1 MATTIPYGL
10 TMTASNAADI
20 VKANYKDLSGENPW
34 TKMLGS
40 AGRSY
45 QQDVGDVSRDYSDVI
60 ASAYQANLAN
70 RDITA
75 RSPLSAASA
84 DIMSRLSQQDLMNTY
99 NTYKQNY
106 QKNLA
111 TATENYANNVNT
123 INTAYQTETDNLSKL
138 YSALYDYAKSD
149 LASATGV
156 FLPDNPETDSSGNV
170 IQPEAASW
178 FKNQGLEWALDEEGN
193 LLAQDALVNILY
205 DENKALTNKGEQFFN
220 ALLNARTEGY
230 TSIGDKGEYATR
242 GFDKWLSETNPEL
255 RQWYASY
262 NPYYAGKTG
271 GDILREAVGAN
282 KDRTYIPQQARY
294 ADYNA
299 ISKGIDELKGSLDKA
314 FEYKRAEDR
323 LNPYEREVYRQN
335 NMPGA
340 LGAINRWSNSMTGVN
355 VESENS
361 SWSAYL
367 NKMGRMYSDL
377 LTNVL
382 SEADAVK
389 LAETDAAKNYRKLL
403 KSAEGKTDAQAQKL
417 YAKQLKDA
425 YAAYLDTVKK
435 YIEDSQK

>member
-45 QQDVGDVSRDYSDVI
+45 QQDVGGVTRDYSDVI

-138 YSALYDYAKSD
+138 YSSLYDYAKSD
-149 LASATGV
+149 LASATGA
-156 FLPDNPETDSSGNV
+156 LSPDNPETDSAGNV

-262 NPYYAGKTG
+262 NPYYTGKTG
-271 GDILREAVGAN
+271 GDILREAIGAN

-294 ADYNA
+294 ADYNS
-299 ISKGIDELKGSLDKA
+299 ISKGIDDLKGTLDKA
-314 FEYKRAEDR
+314 FEYKRVENK
-323 LNPYEREVYRQN
+323 LNPSYN
-335 NMPGA
+335 
-340 LGAINRWSNSMTGVN
+340 ITDSTGTTYTMANEDVN
-355 VESENS
+355 PESEKA

-367 NKMGRMYSDL
+367 NKMERMYSDL

-382 SEADAVK
+382 SEADAAK
-389 LAETDAAKNYRKLL
+389 LAETDAAKNYRKYL
-403 KSAEGKTDAQAQKL
+403 KWAEGKTDAQAQKL
-417 YAKQLKDA
+417 HAKQLRDA
-425 YAAYLDTVKK
+425 YAVYLDTVKK

>member
-45 QQDVGDVSRDYSDVI
+45 QQDIGDVTRDYSDVI

-138 YSALYDYAKSD
+138 YSSLYDYAKSD

-156 FLPDNPETDSSGNV
+156 FLPDNPETDSAGNI

-193 LLAQDALVNILY
+193 LLAQDVLANILY
-205 DENKALTNKGEQFFN
+205 DENHVLTNRGDQFFN

-230 TSIGDKGEYATR
+230 TSIDDKGEYATR

-255 RQWYASY
+255 RQWYTSY
-262 NPYYAGKTG
+262 NPYYTGKTG
-271 GDILREAVGAN
+271 GDILREAVGVN

-294 ADYNA
+294 ADYNT
-299 ISKGIDELKGSLDKA
+299 ISKAIDDVKNSLDRA
-314 FEYKRAEDR
+314 FEYKRVEDK
-323 LNPYEREVYRQN
+323 LNPYELEVYRQN
-335 NMPGA
+335 NMPGS
-340 LGAINRWSNSMTGVN
+340 LGAINRWTNSGTGVN
-355 VESENS
+355 PESEEA

-367 NKMGRMYSDL
+367 NKMERMYSDL

-382 SEADAVK
+382 SEADVAK
-389 LAETDAAKNYRKLL
+389 LAETDAAKNYRKYL
-403 KSAEGKTDAQAQKL
+403 KWAEGKTDAQVQKL
-417 YAKQLKDA
+417 HAKQLRDA
-425 YAAYLDTVKK
+425 YAVYLDTVKK

>member
-45 QQDVGDVSRDYSDVI
+45 QQNVGDFTRDYSDVI

-70 RDITA
+70 RDVTA
-75 RSPLSAASA
+75 RSPLSVASA

-111 TATENYANNVNT
+111 TATENYAEDMNT
-123 INTAYQTETDNLSKL
+123 INTAYQTETENLSKL
-138 YSALYDYAKSD
+138 YSSWYDYAKID
-149 LASATGV
+149 LVSATGA
-156 FLPDNPETDSSGNV
+156 LLSDNPSTDSAGNV
-170 IQPEAASW
+170 IQPEATPW

-193 LLAQDALVNILY
+193 LLAQDALANILY
-205 DENKALTNKGEQFFN
+205 DENHALTNRGDQFFN

-262 NPYYAGKTG
+262 NPYYTGKIG

-294 ADYNA
+294 ADYNT
-299 ISKGIDELKGSLDKA
+299 ISKAIDDVKNSLDKV
-314 FEYKRAEDR
+314 FDYKKVEDKLNAYEKSLYEQQSGSDPRA
-323 LNPYEREVYRQN
+323 
-335 NMPGA
+335 
-340 LGAINRWSNSMTGVN
+340 AINRKLNEWQGTNF
-355 VESENS
+355 ESEKD

-367 NKMGRMYSDL
+367 NKMESMYSDL

-382 SEADAVK
+382 SETDIAK
-389 LAETDAAKNYRKLL
+389 LAETDAAKNYRKYL
-403 KSAEGKTDAQAQKL
+403 KWAEGKTDTQAQKL
-417 YAKQLKDA
+417 HVKQLRDA
-425 YAAYLDTVKK
+425 YAVYLDTVKK